1 MLDRSWIRC
10 LKKLDSLNFDSDD
23 PEGGFHELPHA
34 VCLTRCKNVVSAF
47 GLLEN
52 KMCPSHVVF
61 CMTPV
66 ADGIDIA

>member
-1 MLDRSWIRC
+1 MLKR
-10 LKKLDSLNFDSDD
+10 LDSRNFDSDD
-23 PEGGFHELPHA
+23 PESGLHKLPHA
-34 VCLTRCKNVVSAF
+34 VCLPGGKNVVSAF

-61 CMTPV
+61 CMTPI